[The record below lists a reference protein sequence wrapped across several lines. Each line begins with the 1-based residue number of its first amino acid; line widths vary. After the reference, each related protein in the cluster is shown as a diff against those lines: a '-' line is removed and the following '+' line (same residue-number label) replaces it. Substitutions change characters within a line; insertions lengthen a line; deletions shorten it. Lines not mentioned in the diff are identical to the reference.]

1 MHLSLEK
8 SQLKSTPS
16 SFYEV
21 GVNFTAII
29 IIIITTGIFD
39 LQVTRD
45 VITGVIKY
53 LTARR
58 NPTRPRRLTSEY
70 SSKAHYN

>member
-29 IIIITTGIFD
+29 IIIII
-39 LQVTRD
+39 
-45 VITGVIKY
+45 III
-53 LTARR
+53 LTPSRMFR
-58 NPTRPRRLTSEY
+58 
-70 SSKAHYN
+70 